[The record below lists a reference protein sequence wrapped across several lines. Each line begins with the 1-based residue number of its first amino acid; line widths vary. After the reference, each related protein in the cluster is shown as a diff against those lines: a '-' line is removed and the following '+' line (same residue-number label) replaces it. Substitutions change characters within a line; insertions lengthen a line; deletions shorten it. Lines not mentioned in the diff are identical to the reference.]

1 MAVTTTVP
9 YIGTI
14 EELKKRLK
22 PYYVIHD
29 YTDSVKS
36 YVDFREYMYD
46 LIKGCYEH
54 KELRMYPI
62 KFKFYDH
69 EKRYHKLELRHFVV
83 NLFFW
88 YPFVELHEIPNAWT
102 TEFILDCY
110 KLICIYL
117 YYL

>member
-1 MAVTTTVP
+1 MATTTTVP

-46 LIKGCYEH
+46 F
-54 KELRMYPI
+54 RR
-62 KFKFYDH
+62 F
-69 EKRYHKLELRHFVV
+69 
-83 NLFFW
+83 
-88 YPFVELHEIPNAWT
+88 
-102 TEFILDCY
+102 
-110 KLICIYL
+110 
-117 YYL
+117 